1 VPGRSAVVTGLTV
14 AGTAGIVAA
23 IPGWFFSD
31 LDPLSPLAAWRR
43 ERAARLTAAFAAA
56 LVLGVGI
63 GAAYAAPSWSIASST
78 GCGAL
83 LVRTG
88 LMLGLIFG
96 VAFGAVV
103 ASSQSQVWPAT
114 LAFAQLARRGHTPFR
129 LMRFPDDA
137 HDRHVLREVGSR
149 LQFRHARLQDR
160 LAASAL
166 RLPPA
171 AARPVTG
178 NLWGSCPSRA
188 PSASRPSPSSCIT
201 EGEGAALRLPR

>member
-56 LVLGVGI
+56 L
-63 GAAYAAPSWSIASST
+63 
-78 GCGAL
+78 
-83 LVRTG
+83 
-88 LMLGLIFG
+88 
-96 VAFGAVV
+96 
-103 ASSQSQVWPAT
+103 
-114 LAFAQLARRGHTPFR
+114 
-129 LMRFPDDA
+129 
-137 HDRHVLREVGSR
+137 REVGSR

-171 AARPVTG
+171 AASRRASTG
-178 NLWGSCPSRA
+178 DADVPRRARHPSGPYR
-188 PSASRPSPSSCIT
+188 R
-201 EGEGAALRLPR
+201 